1 MQWAS
6 AEELVNGSLLL
17 KCGFADGSLARGC
30 QLTLQLS
37 LSGKVRIILRLQR
50 SEGSSEVW
58 GLYDGAIEW
67 GTAPY
72 LMASDIEQDGET
84 GLIQLEGNITLLT
97 TVTSGLCETTSVFWG
112 I

>member
-1 MQWAS
+1 MWS
-6 AEELVNGSLLL
+6 
-17 KCGFADGSLARGC
+17 C
-30 QLTLQLS
+30 LTLLELAYLS

-58 GLYDGAIEW
+58 ELYDGAIEW

-84 GLIQLEGNITLLT
+84 GLIQLEGDITLLT
-97 TVTSGLCETTSVFWG
+97 TVTSALCETTSVFWG